1 MGYFSKLNTAVV
13 ELAVMGLSNEEIA
26 DRMEIAV
33 DEVELILEREVAD
46 EHDGQPSEYDEWMSF
61 DPEC

>member
-13 ELAVMGLSNEEIA
+13 ELAEMGLSNEEIA
-26 DRMEIAV
+26 GRMEIAV
-33 DEVELILEREVAD
+33 DEVELILERELAY
-46 EHDGQPSEYDEWMSF
+46 EYDGQPTEMEEWMSF